1 MEDKEEA
8 MPNVKVENTDQSA
21 FCDLTVIQPGV
32 IRKAETKLSALAMS
46 KILLERLVV
55 RKELKLRMLQQ
66 RLIEQTQKLEEAEKK
81 LKAYK
86 NVREA
91 LESRC
96 SCQPAVE
103 DVSMQTGAVRFEAV
117 RTGAVRA
124 VSFIQ
129 GLFSCFYSI

>member
-1 MEDKEEA
+1 
-8 MPNVKVENTDQSA
+8 MPDVKVENIDQSA

-32 IRKAETKLSALAMS
+32 IRKAETKLSV
-46 KILLERLVV
+46 LLERVLV
-55 RKELKLRMLQQ
+55 RKELKLRMFQQ

>member
-1 MEDKEEA
+1 
-8 MPNVKVENTDQSA
+8 MPDVKVENIDQSA

-32 IRKAETKLSALAMS
+32 IRKAETKLSV
-46 KILLERLVV
+46 LLERVLV
-55 RKELKLRMLQQ
+55 RKELKLKMFQQ

-81 LKAYK
+81 LKAEK

>member
-1 MEDKEEA
+1 
-8 MPNVKVENTDQSA
+8 MPDVKVENTDQSA

-32 IRKAETKLSALAMS
+32 IRKAETKLSV
-46 KILLERLVV
+46 LLERVLV
-55 RKELKLRMLQQ
+55 RKELKLRMFQQ

-103 DVSMQTGAVRFEAV
+103 DVSMQTGAVRFKAV